1 MQGIQPTSLT
11 NEELL
16 KYSWLTGADKL
27 PAAWVSELM
36 LRLEE
41 FVDALESDQADSE

>member
-1 MQGIQPTSLT
+1 MQGIQPTSLS

-27 PAAWVSELM
+27 SAQWVSELM

-41 FVDALESDQADSE
+41 YVDAEARDSAAE

>member
-1 MQGIQPTSLT
+1 MQNIQPAALS

-27 PAAWVSELM
+27 PAQWVSELM

-41 FVDALESDQADSE
+41 YVDAENENSAS